1 VTEQETVAK
10 EFESVEVRVRNV
22 LGLHARPAAK
32 LSQEAQKFESG
43 ITLVMNNK
51 EVDAKSILDVLT
63 LAAPQS
69 CKLILKAD
77 GRDAREALERLGG
90 MFDNRFGEEK

>member
-1 VTEQETVAK
+1 MSDQETIAI
-10 EFESVEVRVRNV
+10 EFESMEVSVRNE

-43 ITLVMNNK
+43 ITLVMDNR

-69 CKLILKAD
+69 CRLTLKAD
-77 GRDAREALERLGG
+77 GKDAREALKRLAR
-90 MFDNRFGEEK
+90 MFKNRFGEEK